1 MAKRNQ
7 YVKDYRLV
15 ESVNERGRIK
25 TSYEYIGADYY
36 YLAAPSAVKAAR
48 RRALVFGVL
57 GWLGFLGALLPES
70 GAMRTIWVSLPFAFA
85 ALPLGMLLDLALTTF
100 FRKEPL
106 EHRHADKLENRWPPV
121 CLAAAALPAI
131 ALAGQLVRLLTGA
144 AMKTGDLIFS
154 LGAALSLVCALLC
167 FRLRKSF
174 AVRKG

>member
-15 ESVNERGRIK
+15 ESVSERGRIK
-25 TSYEYIGADYY
+25 TSYEYIGANYY
-36 YLAAPSAVKAAR
+36 YLAKPEAVKAAR
-48 RRALVFGVL
+48 RRALAFGLL
-57 GWLGFLGALLPES
+57 GWLGLLGALLPES

-100 FRKEPL
+100 FRAEPL

-131 ALAGQLVRLLTGA
+131 ALLGQLVRLLTGA
-144 AMKTGDLIFS
+144 PMKTGDLIFS
-154 LGAALSLVCALLC
+154 LGAALTLVCALLC
-167 FRLRKSF
+167 FRLRKCF